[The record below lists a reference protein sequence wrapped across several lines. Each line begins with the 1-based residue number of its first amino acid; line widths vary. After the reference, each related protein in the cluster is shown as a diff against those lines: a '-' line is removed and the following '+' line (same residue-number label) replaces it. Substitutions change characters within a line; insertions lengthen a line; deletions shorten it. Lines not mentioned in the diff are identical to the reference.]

1 MLTSYIT
8 TCDHEKTK
16 KIREKFEEDEKV
28 IQRLKDRVDDENSSI
43 EKMDE
48 SIKIIKDNIDKMK
61 EVYIRKDIQKRFS
74 LLDAEERKEEN
85 IVENFTQTMAPRN
98 YWDWI
103 GDYYCEKYQGGSVTI
118 DSEEYQD
125 GSEEC
130 QDVSEVLEKLMME
143 ELDEMD
149 D

>member
-1 MLTSYIT
+1 M
-8 TCDHEKTK
+8 TCDQERTK
-16 KIREKFEEDEKV
+16 KVREQDKK
-28 IQRLKDRVDDENSSI
+28 IKQKLKDQLDHVDSNIEEVDET
-43 EKMDE
+43 
-48 SIKIIKDNIDKMK
+48 IKCTKDKINEMK
-61 EVYIRKDIQKRFS
+61 EKYIRTDIQKRFS
-74 LLDAEERKEEN
+74 LLAAEERKEEN
-85 IVENFTQTMAPRN
+85 IVENFTQTMASRN

-118 DSEEYQD
+118 DSDDYQD

-130 QDVSEVLEKLMME
+130 QDVSEVLEKLVME